1 MTSIPPV
8 TTMKESA
15 FIAGYAFLIAA
26 CVFSGMV
33 AVHFQHLSAAPILF
47 LAGGLL
53 GLTWHHDAKPSL
65 SAFVIS
71 IISLLAIPASYVF
84 SACYDPLVDF
94 GPCLFLLCTPL
105 AATLSATE
113 IYKHG
118 ASTIRVASLSASVGT
133 MVAGGAIVLWAL
145 TANGG

>member
-1 MTSIPPV
+1 
-8 TTMKESA
+8 MKESA
-15 FIAGYAFLIAA
+15 FLAGYVFLIAA
-26 CVFSGMV
+26 CVFAGMV
-33 AVHFQHLSAAPILF
+33 AVHFQYLSAAPILVV
-47 LAGGLL
+47 AGGIL
-53 GLTWHHDAKPSL
+53 GLTWHRTARPSL

-71 IISLLAIPASYVF
+71 IISILAIPASYVF

-94 GPCLFLLCTPL
+94 GPCLFLLCAPL

-113 IYKHG
+113 IYRQG
-118 ASTIRVASLSASVGT
+118 ASTIRVASLSVSIGA